1 VLATSQG
8 RHTDIYLVVCEELLV
23 TYPGLGGTE
32 NELVRADMV
41 FYETPKGGA
50 VWSSSSI
57 AWSGSLSHEKYK
69 NNVSRI
75 TKNVLDRF
83 LDPKPWAG

>member
-1 VLATSQG
+1 MLATSKGQ
-8 RHTDIYLVVCEELLV
+8 HTDIYLVVCEELLA

-41 FYETPKGGA
+41 FFETPHGGA
-50 VWSSSSI
+50 VWSAGSI
-57 AWSGSLSHEKYK
+57 AWAGSLSHNKYN

-75 TKNVLDRF
+75 THNLLKRF
-83 LDPKPWAG
+83 LDPALFA